1 MGFCVASTKNG
12 SASACRTRP
21 TVTCRSC
28 IASNSAACVFG
39 GVRLISS
46 ARITLANSGPSR
58 KRNSR
63 DPVRAVL
70 LDHVGAGD
78 VGGHEV
84 GRELD
89 AAELRFSARLRVL
102 IISVLASPGTPSN
115 RQCPRLNRRD
125 QQLLDH
131 VALADDDLGQAGR

>member
-12 SASACRTRP
+12 SDKACRTRP

-46 ARITLANSGPSR
+46 ARMTLENSGPFEKAELPR
-58 KRNSR
+58 PRA
-63 DPVRAVL
+63 AVL
-70 LDHVGAGD
+70 LDHVRAGD
-78 VGGHEV
+78 VGGHQV

-89 AAELRFSARLRVL
+89 AAETEIQRAAERADHQGL
-102 IISVLASPGTPSN
+102 G
-115 RQCPRLNRRD
+115 QPRHALQQAVAAAEQRN

-131 VALADDDLGQAGR
+131 ARSAPR